1 MLSVVSPLLT
11 ILNQIKVYHWQTN
24 SFSEHKAL
32 DMAYEELEE
41 SIDEFIEKYQGIF
54 GRIKSGS
61 GSFLLELENLQTV
74 NSPTEEVPETVG
86 LQGKIDQWIAYLKSF
101 NEDSNIGNKTDLLN
115 VRDDMLG
122 TLNQL
127 KYLITLD

>member
-54 GRIKSGS
+54 GRIKSAS
-61 GSFLLELENLQTV
+61 GSFLLELENLHTV
-74 NSPTEEVPETVG
+74 ESPTEEVPETAG
-86 LQGKIDQWIAYLKSF
+86 LPAKIDQWIAYLKSF
-101 NEDSNIGNKTDLLN
+101 SNDSDVGDKTDLLN

>member
-32 DMAYEELEE
+32 DMAYEQFEE

-54 GRIKSGS
+54 GRIKSAS
-61 GSFLLELENLQTV
+61 GLFLLELENLHTV
-74 NSPTEEVPETVG
+74 ESPTEEVPETVG
-86 LQGKIDQWIAYLKSF
+86 LPAKIDQWIAYLKSF
-101 NEDSNIGNKTDLLN
+101 NNDSDIGDKTDLLN

>member
-32 DMAYEELEE
+32 DMAYEQFEE

-54 GRIKSGS
+54 GRVKSAS

-74 NSPTEEVPETVG
+74 SSPTEEVPETVG

-101 NEDSNIGNKTDLLN
+101 SNDSDIGNKTDLLN
-115 VRDDMLG
+115 IRDDMLG

>member
-1 MLSVVSPLLT
+1 MLSIVSPLLT

-32 DMAYEELEE
+32 DMAYEQLEE
-41 SIDEFIEKYQGIF
+41 SIDEFVEAYQGIF
-54 GRIKSGS
+54 GRVKSAS
-61 GSFLLELENLQTV
+61 GSFLFELENLQTE
-74 NSPTEEVPETVG
+74 NLPNEEVPETVG
-86 LQGKIDQWIAYLKSF
+86 LQGRIDQWITYLKSF
-101 NEDSNIGNKTDLLN
+101 NNDADLNDKTDLLN
-115 VRDDMLG
+115 IRDEMLG

>member
-1 MLSVVSPLLT
+1 MLSIVSPLLT

-32 DMAYEELEE
+32 DMAYEELGE

-54 GRIKSGS
+54 GRIKAAS
-61 GSFLLELENLQTV
+61 GSFLLELGNLQTV
-74 NSPTEEVPETVG
+74 NSPVEEDPETVG
-86 LQGKIDQWIAYLKSF
+86 LQAKIDQWIAYLKSF
-101 NEDSNIGNKTDLLN
+101 SDDENLKDKTDLLN